1 MMKWK
6 ENESESKEV
15 VRGVYKRDKENSFPF
30 ILKGK
35 WFSIIG
41 RVILSQEKMVLHS
54 FATKQCKTKNRGKQ
68 FSGKTFYALPNGA

>member
-6 ENESESKEV
+6 ENERESKEV
-15 VRGVYKRDKENSFPF
+15 VRGVYKSDKENSFSF

-41 RVILSQEKMVLHS
+41 REILPQGKMDLQS
-54 FATKQCKTKNRGKQ
+54 FANQTM
-68 FSGKTFYALPNGA
+68 

>member
-6 ENESESKEV
+6 ENEREIKEV
-15 VRGVYKRDKENSFPF
+15 VSGVYKRDKENSFSF

-41 RVILSQEKMVLHS
+41 RAILPQGKMVLHS
-54 FATKQCKTKNRGKQ
+54 FANQTM
-68 FSGKTFYALPNGA
+68 